1 MWATSGYS
9 AVTMDTAG
17 TAADRAA
24 ESRARAARTKRD
36 RTRAALLS
44 AADPAFAARGWART
58 RVEDIASAA
67 GVSSATAYN
76 HFPTKHVLIAQVYA
90 PLLRNLRTQ
99 AYRDITAGR
108 PSVPALTDHLR
119 ALVRISWRHRGLTA
133 ALSAGIADY
142 AVRVGRPADPG
153 DENDPRV
160 LAPVGD
166 VLVELIARGQSSGE
180 LRPWPPAEEIGTML
194 VDLLL
199 VRAVGRPHDP
209 PELTAE
215 LMLTF
220 LFGALRPELL
230 TDAAP
235 GTRPFRT

>member
-1 MWATSGYS
+1 MNGYS
-9 AVTMDTAG
+9 AVTMETSDPIRE
-17 TAADRAA
+17 RAS

-67 GVSSATAYN
+67 GVSNATAYN
-76 HFPTKHVLIAQVYA
+76 HFPTKHALIGHVYA

-108 PSVPALTDHLR
+108 PIVPALTDHLR

-142 AVRVGRPADPG
+142 ADQGRP
-153 DENDPRV
+153 PRRPAATRTTRACSPRSATV
-160 LAPVGD
+160 
-166 VLVELIARGQSSGE
+166 ARRAHRPRPARRASCGRGRRPRRSARCWWTCCSSG
-180 LRPWPPAEEIGTML
+180 RSAARTTRRSSPPS
-194 VDLLL
+194 
-199 VRAVGRPHDP
+199 
-209 PELTAE
+209 
-215 LMLTF
+215 
-220 LFGALRPELL
+220 
-230 TDAAP
+230 
-235 GTRPFRT
+235 

>member
-1 MWATSGYS
+1 
-9 AVTMDTAG
+9 MDTAD
-17 TAADRAA
+17 TAADRAS

-76 HFPTKHVLIAQVYA
+76 HFPTKHVLIGHVYA

-108 PSVPALTDHLR
+108 PIVPALIDHLR

-133 ALSAGIADY
+133 ALAAGTADY
-142 AVRVGRPADPG
+142 AIKVGRPADPN

-160 LAPVGD
+160 LAPVGE
-166 VLVELIARGQSSGE
+166 VVTELIQRGQRTGE
-180 LRPWPPAEEIGTML
+180 LRPWPPAAEIGPML

-199 VRAVGRPHDP
+199 VRAVGRQHDP
-209 PELTAE
+209 PEVTAE
-215 LMLTF
+215 LMLTL

-230 TDAAP
+230 TEAGPDA
-235 GTRPFRT
+235 RPFRT

>member
-1 MWATSGYS
+1 
-9 AVTMDTAG
+9 
-17 TAADRAA
+17 
-24 ESRARAARTKRD
+24 
-36 RTRAALLS
+36 
-44 AADPAFAARGWART
+44 
-58 RVEDIASAA
+58 VEDIASAA

-76 HFPTKHVLIAQVYA
+76 HFPTKHVLIGHVYA

-99 AYRDITAGR
+99 AHRDVTAAR
-108 PSVPALTDHLR
+108 PIVPALTDHLR
-119 ALVRISWRHRGLTA
+119 ALVRTSWRHRGLTA
-133 ALSAGIADY
+133 ALSAATAEY
-142 AVRVGRPADPG
+142 AVKVGRPAEPG

-160 LAPVGD
+160 LAPVGE
-166 VLVELIARGQSSGE
+166 VLIELIARGQHTGE

-199 VRAVGRPHDP
+199 VRAVGRPYEP

-230 TDAAP
+230 SDADP
-235 GTRPFRT
+235 YTRPFRT

>member
-1 MWATSGYS
+1 
-9 AVTMDTAG
+9 MDTAD
-17 TAADRAA
+17 TARDRAS

-36 RTRAALLS
+36 RTRAAILG

-76 HFPTKHVLIAQVYA
+76 HFPTKHVLIGHVYA
-90 PLLRNLRTQ
+90 PLLRSLRTQ

-108 PSVPALTDHLR
+108 PMVPALTDHLR

-133 ALSAGIADY
+133 ALAAGIADY
-142 AVRVGRPADPG
+142 AIKVGRPADPN

-160 LAPVGD
+160 LAPVGE
-166 VLVELIARGQSSGE
+166 VVVELIRRGQQSGE

-199 VRAVGRPHDP
+199 VRAVGRPYDP
-209 PELTAE
+209 PEITAE
-215 LMLTF
+215 LLLTL
-220 LFGALRPELL
+220 LFGALRPEMVAA
-230 TDAAP
+230 AAP
-235 GTRPFRT
+235 DARPFRT

>member
-1 MWATSGYS
+1 
-9 AVTMDTAG
+9 MDPVDPASE
-17 TAADRAA
+17 RASD
-24 ESRARAARTKRD
+24 SRARAARTKRD

-44 AADPAFAARGWART
+44 AADPAFAARGWSRT

-76 HFPTKHVLIAQVYA
+76 HFPTKHVLIAHVYA

-99 AYRDITAGR
+99 AYRDITTGR
-108 PSVPALTDHLR
+108 PIVPALTDHLR

-142 AVRVGRPADPG
+142 AVRVGRPADPS

-160 LAPVGD
+160 LAPVGE
-166 VLVELIARGQSSGE
+166 VVVELIGRGQRTGE

-199 VRAVGRPHDP
+199 VRAVGRQHEP

-215 LMLTF
+215 LMLTL

-230 TDAAP
+230 AEAGPDA
-235 GTRPFRT
+235 RPFRA

>member
-1 MWATSGYS
+1 
-9 AVTMDTAG
+9 MDTAG
-17 TAADRAA
+17 TAADRAS

-36 RTRAALLS
+36 RTRAALLN

-67 GVSSATAYN
+67 GVSNATAYN
-76 HFPTKHVLIAQVYA
+76 HFPTKHVLIGHVYA

-99 AYRDITAGR
+99 AYRDLAAGR
-108 PSVPALTDHLR
+108 PIVPALTDHLR

-133 ALSAGIADY
+133 ALSAGIAEY
-142 AVRVGRPADPG
+142 AIRTGRPADPH

-160 LAPVGD
+160 LAPVGE
-166 VLVELIARGQSSGE
+166 VLRELIARGQRTGE
-180 LRPWPPAEEIGTML
+180 LRAWPSAEEIGTML

-230 TDAAP
+230 TDAGPDA
-235 GTRPFRT
+235 RPFRT

>member
-1 MWATSGYS
+1 
-9 AVTMDTAG
+9 MDTAG
-17 TAADRAA
+17 TASDRAS

-67 GVSSATAYN
+67 GVSNATAYN
-76 HFPTKHVLIAQVYA
+76 HFPTKHVLIGHVYA
-90 PLLRNLRTQ
+90 PLLRHLRVQ

-108 PSVPALTDHLR
+108 PSVPAITDHLR

-133 ALSAGIADY
+133 ALSAGIAEY
-142 AVRVGRPADPG
+142 AVRTGRPADPN

-166 VLVELIARGQSSGE
+166 VAIELIARGQYSGE
-180 LRPWPPAEEIGTML
+180 LRTWPPADEIGTWI
-194 VDLLL
+194 VNLLL
-199 VRAVGRPHDP
+199 MRAIGRPHEP
-209 PELTAE
+209 PEHTAE
-215 LMLTF
+215 LMLTL

-230 TDAAP
+230 TDAGP
-235 GTRPFRT
+235 DSRPFRT

>member
-1 MWATSGYS
+1 
-9 AVTMDTAG
+9 MDTADTG
-17 TAADRAA
+17 RDRASD
-24 ESRARAARTKRD
+24 SRARAARTKRD

-76 HFPTKHVLIAQVYA
+76 HFPTKHVLIGHVYA

-108 PSVPALTDHLR
+108 PTVPALTDHLR

-133 ALSAGIADY
+133 ALAAGAADY
-142 AVRVGRPADPG
+142 AIKVGRPADPH

-160 LAPVGD
+160 LAPVGE
-166 VLVELIARGQSSGE
+166 VVIELIRRGQQTGE
-180 LRPWPPAEEIGTML
+180 LRPWPPAEEIGTIL

-199 VRAVGRPHDP
+199 VRAVGRQHDP

-215 LMLTF
+215 LMLTL

-230 TDAAP
+230 AEAPPDA
-235 GTRPFRT
+235 RPFRA

>member
-1 MWATSGYS
+1 MGTSDP
-9 AVTMDTAG
+9 TRE
-17 TAADRAA
+17 RAS

-99 AYRDITAGR
+99 AYRD
-108 PSVPALTDHLR
+108 VR
-119 ALVRISWRHRGLTA
+119 A
-133 ALSAGIADY
+133 
-142 AVRVGRPADPG
+142 GRPADPG

-160 LAPVGD
+160 LAPVGE
-166 VLVELIARGQSSGE
+166 VLVDLITRGQLTGE
-180 LRPWPPAEEIGTML
+180 LRPWPPAEEIGTM
-194 VDLLL
+194 
-199 VRAVGRPHDP
+199 
-209 PELTAE
+209 
-215 LMLTF
+215 
-220 LFGALRPELL
+220 
-230 TDAAP
+230 
-235 GTRPFRT
+235 

>member
-1 MWATSGYS
+1 VNGYS
-9 AVTMDTAG
+9 AVTMETSDPIRE
-17 TAADRAA
+17 RAS

-36 RTRAALLS
+36 RTRAALLG

-67 GVSSATAYN
+67 GVSNATAYN
-76 HFPTKHVLIAQVYA
+76 HFPSKHALIGHVYA
-90 PLLRNLRTQ
+90 PLVQTLRTQ
-99 AYRDITAGR
+99 AYRDIAAGR
-108 PSVPALTDHLR
+108 PVVPALTDHLR
-119 ALVRISWRHRGLTA
+119 ALVRIAWRNRGLTA

-142 AVRVGRPADPG
+142 SIKVGRPPDPH

-160 LAPVGD
+160 LAPIGD
-166 VLVELIARGQSSGE
+166 VTIELIARGQRTGE
-180 LRPWPPAEEIGTML
+180 LRPWPPAAEIGTMI

-199 VRAVGRPHDP
+199 IRAVGRPHDP

-215 LMLTF
+215 LMLTL

-230 TDAAP
+230 TEAGPQA
-235 GTRPFRT
+235 RPFRY